1 VDQLFKRIKTHP
13 QMAQMTQIRAI
24 QLFKLCH
31 LWISFSNAQKPS
43 TDGADD
49 TDKGNSMMPSV
60 NGFFDG
66 QEWLV
71 GR

>member
-1 VDQLFKRIKTHP
+1 
-13 QMAQMTQIRAI
+13 MTQIRAI